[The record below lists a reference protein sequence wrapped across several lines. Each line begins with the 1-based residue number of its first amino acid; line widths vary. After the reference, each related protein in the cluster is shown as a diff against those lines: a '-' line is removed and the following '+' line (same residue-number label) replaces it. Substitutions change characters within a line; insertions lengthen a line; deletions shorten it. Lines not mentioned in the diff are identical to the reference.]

1 MSDAHGGEG
10 QGTNSAAALIPAAL
24 FIIVMVVSFGVN
36 LWAML
41 FGGG

>member
-1 MSDAHGGEG
+1 MSDAHGGGG
-10 QGTNSAAALIPAAL
+10 QGSNSLMALAPAAL
-24 FIIVMVVSFGVN
+24 FIVVMVVSFGVN